1 MAGEDLMNGSCPAAR
16 CEKLLAR
23 LIDDLLQLTGKVD
36 AKKIYAWQQEIRTLI
51 DEMPMID
58 KKKFFETEGGV
69 QMALLA
75 LEKIMDLDEIVA
87 RGASA
92 LPAEDANR
100 TVGEAMSK
108 MTLEVNTFIDFT
120 RSLM

>member
-1 MAGEDLMNGSCPAAR
+1 MAEEDLKNGSCPAAR

-58 KKKFFETEGGV
+58 KKKIFETEGGV

>member
-1 MAGEDLMNGSCPAAR
+1 MAEEDLKNGSCPAAR